1 MFMFRID
8 YIYNHIQLLL
18 QFLLYLIIRFYVADY
33 R

>member
-18 QFLLYLIIRFYVADY
+18 QFLYLIIRFYVADY